1 MLFDLTR
8 YSPADFKHEI
18 RQLLALA
25 IPMMLG
31 QIATV
36 AIGVVDT
43 AMSGAAG
50 KDDLTAVALGSSVFS
65 TLFITFMGIMAALN
79 PIIAQQ
85 HGAGGTHEVGE
96 TGRQGVWFGLLL
108 GILGMAVLF
117 ALIIPLQNYLDMS
130 AHIKTM
136 FARYLGIVALGLP
149 AALIYRALHAYASSL
164 NKPQPIMWI
173 NWAALLLN
181 IPLNYLF
188 IFGAAGTADLAERF
202 QAAPALIAW
211 LRQLPVPTL
220 GGVGAGVA
228 TTIVFWFGT
237 FALALYLA
245 KSRDLRRFGFTQ
257 RFSRPNWRTQ
267 KNIATLGWAIGLSY
281 FLEASLFTFIVWLIA
296 DLGENHVAAQQIVL
310 SLSSVIYMIPQAIGS
325 AATVRI
331 GYAIGRKQFAR
342 ARYIS
347 GVAIVCGWILG
358 ACTLVALLVFRLP
371 LAKIYTQDA
380 AVLALAASLIVFAGV
395 FQVFDFTQCIA
406 SYALRGYKITRVP
419 MIIHA
424 VAFWCLGLVLGYI
437 LAHAAH
443 MGIYGFWTALII
455 SLASAATALVWY
467 LEQRSRLAKH
477 DRKA

>member
-1 MLFDLTR
+1 
-8 YSPADFKHEI
+8 
-18 RQLLALA
+18 
-25 IPMMLG
+25 
-31 QIATV
+31 
-36 AIGVVDT
+36 
-43 AMSGAAG
+43 
-50 KDDLTAVALGSSVFS
+50 
-65 TLFITFMGIMAALN
+65 
-79 PIIAQQ
+79 
-85 HGAGGTHEVGE
+85 
-96 TGRQGVWFGLLL
+96 
-108 GILGMAVLF
+108 
-117 ALIIPLQNYLDMS
+117 
-130 AHIKTM
+130 
-136 FARYLGIVALGLP
+136 
-149 AALIYRALHAYASSL
+149 
-164 NKPQPIMWI
+164 MWI

-211 LRQLPVPTL
+211 LRQLPVPAL

>member
-8 YSPADFKHEI
+8 YSPANFKHETL
-18 RQLLALA
+18 QLLALA

-85 HGAGGTHEVGE
+85 HGAGKTHEVGE

-108 GILGMAVLF
+108 GIIGMAILF
-117 ALIIPLQNYLDMS
+117 ALILPLQNYLDMS

-136 FARYLGIVALGLP
+136 FAQYLGIVALGLP
-149 AALIYRALHAYASSL
+149 AALMYRALHAYASSL

-188 IFGAAGTADLAERF
+188 IFGATGIAELAERF
-202 QAAPALIAW
+202 QAASALVAA
-211 LRQLPVPTL
+211 LRQLPIPAL

-228 TTIVFWFGT
+228 TTIVFWFST
-237 FALALYLA
+237 FALALYIT
-245 KSRDLRRFGFTQ
+245 KSQDLRRFGFTQ
-257 RFSRPNWRTQ
+257 RFCLPNWRTQ
-267 KNIATLGWAIGLSY
+267 KNIAALGWAIGLSY

-296 DLGENHVAAQQIVL
+296 DLGENYVAAQQIVL

-325 AATVRI
+325 AATVRV
-331 GYAIGRKQFAR
+331 GYAIGRRQFAR

-347 GVAIVCGWILG
+347 GVAIVCGWGLG

-380 AVLALAASLIVFAGV
+380 AVLALASSLLIFAGI

-424 VAFWCLGLVLGYI
+424 IAFWCLGLILGYI
-437 LAHAAH
+437 LAHAAN

-455 SLASAATALVWY
+455 SLASAAAALVWY
-467 LEQRSRLAKH
+467 LEQRSQLAKQ

>member
-8 YSPADFKHEI
+8 YSPADFKHET

-108 GILGMAVLF
+108 GLLGMAVLF

-130 AHIKTM
+130 AHIKIM

-188 IFGAAGTADLAERF
+188 IFGAEGTADLAERF

-211 LRQLPVPTL
+211 LRQLPVPAL

-228 TTIVFWFGT
+228 TTIVFWFST
-237 FALALYLA
+237 FALAVYIA
-245 KSRDLRRFGFTQ
+245 KSQDLRRFGFTQ

-437 LAHAAH
+437 LAHAAN

>member
-8 YSPADFKHEI
+8 YSPANFKHET

-85 HGAGGTHEVGE
+85 YGAGKTHEVGE

-108 GILGMAVLF
+108 GVIGMAILF
-117 ALIIPLQNYLDMS
+117 ALILPLQNYLDMS

-136 FARYLGIVALGLP
+136 FAQYLGIVALGLP
-149 AALIYRALHAYASSL
+149 AAMMYRALHAYASSL

-188 IFGAAGTADLAERF
+188 IFGATGIADFASRF
-202 QAAPALIAW
+202 QAAPALVAT
-211 LRQLPVPTL
+211 LRQLPIPAL

-228 TTIVFWFGT
+228 TTIVFWFST
-237 FALALYLA
+237 FALAVYIA
-245 KSRDLRRFGFTQ
+245 KSQDLRRFGFTQ
-257 RFSRPNWRTQ
+257 RFCLPNWRTQ
-267 KNIATLGWAIGLSY
+267 KNIANLGWAIGLSY

-296 DLGENHVAAQQIVL
+296 DLGENYVAAQQIVL

-325 AATVRI
+325 AATVRV
-331 GYAIGRKQFAR
+331 GYTIGRRQFAR

-347 GVAIVCGWILG
+347 GVAIVCGWGLG
-358 ACTLVALLVFRLP
+358 ACTLVALLVFRLS

-380 AVLALAASLIVFAGV
+380 AVLALASSLLIFAGI

-424 VAFWCLGLVLGYI
+424 IAFWCLGLILGYI
-437 LAHAAH
+437 LAHAAQ

-455 SLASAATALVWY
+455 SLASAAAALVWY
-467 LEQRSRLAKH
+467 LEKRSQLAKL
-477 DRKA
+477 DRKV

>member
-8 YSPADFKHEI
+8 YSPANFNHAT
-18 RQLLALA
+18 RQLLVLA

-85 HGAGGTHEVGE
+85 HGAGKTHEVGE

-108 GILGMAVLF
+108 CIIGMAILF
-117 ALIIPLQNYLDMS
+117 ALILPLQNYLDMS

-136 FARYLGIVALGLP
+136 FAQYLGIVALGLP
-149 AALIYRALHAYASSL
+149 AALMYRALHAYASSL

-188 IFGAAGTADLAERF
+188 IFGATGIAELAERF
-202 QAAPALIAW
+202 QAAPALVAT
-211 LRQLPVPTL
+211 LRQLPIPAL

-228 TTIVFWFGT
+228 TTIVFWFST
-237 FALALYLA
+237 FALALYIA
-245 KSRDLRRFGFTQ
+245 KSQDLRRFGFIQ
-257 RFSRPNWRTQ
+257 RFCLPNWRTQ
-267 KNIATLGWAIGLSY
+267 KNIAALGWAIGLSY

-296 DLGENHVAAQQIVL
+296 DLGENYVAAQQIVL

-325 AATVRI
+325 AATVRV
-331 GYAIGRKQFAR
+331 GYAIGRRQFAR

-347 GVAIVCGWILG
+347 GVAIVCGWGLG

-380 AVLALAASLIVFAGV
+380 AVLALASSLLIFAGI

-424 VAFWCLGLVLGYI
+424 ISFWCLGLILGYI
-437 LAHAAH
+437 LAHAAQ

-455 SLASAATALVWY
+455 SLASAAAALVWY
-467 LEQRSRLAKH
+467 LEKRSQLAKL
-477 DRKA
+477 DRKV

>member
-1 MLFDLTR
+1 M
-8 YSPADFKHEI
+8 
-18 RQLLALA
+18 
-25 IPMMLG
+25 
-31 QIATV
+31 
-36 AIGVVDT
+36 
-43 AMSGAAG
+43 
-50 KDDLTAVALGSSVFS
+50 
-65 TLFITFMGIMAALN
+65 
-79 PIIAQQ
+79 
-85 HGAGGTHEVGE
+85 
-96 TGRQGVWFGLLL
+96 
-108 GILGMAVLF
+108 
-117 ALIIPLQNYLDMS
+117 
-130 AHIKTM
+130 
-136 FARYLGIVALGLP
+136 
-149 AALIYRALHAYASSL
+149 
-164 NKPQPIMWI
+164 
-173 NWAALLLN
+173 
-181 IPLNYLF
+181 
-188 IFGAAGTADLAERF
+188 
-202 QAAPALIAW
+202 
-211 LRQLPVPTL
+211 
-220 GGVGAGVA
+220 
-228 TTIVFWFGT
+228 
-237 FALALYLA
+237 
-245 KSRDLRRFGFTQ
+245 
-257 RFSRPNWRTQ
+257 
-267 KNIATLGWAIGLSY
+267 
-281 FLEASLFTFIVWLIA
+281 
-296 DLGENHVAAQQIVL
+296 L

>member
-8 YSPADFKHEI
+8 YSPAEFKHKT

-25 IPMMLG
+25 LPMMMA

-36 AIGVVDT
+36 AIGVADT

-108 GILGMAVLF
+108 GILGMAMLF
-117 ALIIPLQNYLDMS
+117 ALIRPLQNYLTMS

-136 FARYLGIVALGLP
+136 FAQYLGIVALGLP

-188 IFGAAGTADLAERF
+188 IFGATGVARLAERF
-202 QAAPALIAW
+202 QAAPSIVAW
-211 LRQLPVPTL
+211 LAQLPIPAL

-228 TTIVFWFGT
+228 TTIVFWFAT
-237 FALALYLA
+237 LALAVYIA
-245 KSRDLRRFGFTQ
+245 KSRDLRRFGFIQ
-257 RFSRPNWRTQ
+257 RFSLPHWQTQ
-267 KNIATLGWAIGLSY
+267 KNIAQLGWAIGLSY
-281 FLEASLFTFIVWLIA
+281 FLEASLFSFIVWLIA
-296 DLGENHVAAQQIVL
+296 DLGETHVAAQQIVL
-310 SLSSVIYMIPQAIGS
+310 SVSSVIYMIPQAIGS

-371 LAKIYTQDA
+371 VAKIYTQDA
-380 AVLALAASLIVFAGV
+380 AVLALASSLIIFVGI

-424 VAFWCLGLVLGYI
+424 IAFWCFGLVLGYI
-437 LAHAAH
+437 LAHAAS
-443 MGIYGFWTALII
+443 MGIYGFWAALII

-467 LEQRSRLAKH
+467 LEQRSLLAKQ
-477 DRKA
+477 DRKV

>member
-8 YSPADFKHEI
+8 YSPANFKHETL
-18 RQLLALA
+18 QLLALA

-79 PIIAQQ
+79 PINAQQ
-85 HGAGGTHEVGE
+85 HGAGKTHEVGE

-108 GILGMAVLF
+108 GIIGMAILF
-117 ALIIPLQNYLDMS
+117 ALILPLQNYLDMS

-136 FARYLGIVALGLP
+136 FAQYLGIVALGLP
-149 AALIYRALHAYASSL
+149 AALMYRALHAYASSL

-188 IFGAAGTADLAERF
+188 IFGATGIAELAERF
-202 QAAPALIAW
+202 QAAPALVAA
-211 LRQLPVPTL
+211 LRQLPIPAL

-228 TTIVFWFGT
+228 TTIVFWFST
-237 FALALYLA
+237 FALALYIT
-245 KSRDLRRFGFTQ
+245 KSQDLRRFGFTQ
-257 RFSRPNWRTQ
+257 RFCLPNWRTQ
-267 KNIATLGWAIGLSY
+267 KNIAALGWAIGLSY

-296 DLGENHVAAQQIVL
+296 DLGENYVAAQQIVL

-325 AATVRI
+325 AATVRV
-331 GYAIGRKQFAR
+331 GYAIGRRQFAR

-347 GVAIVCGWILG
+347 GVAIVCGWGLG

-380 AVLALAASLIVFAGV
+380 AVLALASSLLIFAGI

-424 VAFWCLGLVLGYI
+424 IAFWCLGLILGYI
-437 LAHAAH
+437 LAHAAN

-455 SLASAATALVWY
+455 SLASAAAALVWY
-467 LEQRSRLAKH
+467 LEQRSQLAKQ

>member
-8 YSPADFKHEI
+8 YSPANFKHETL
-18 RQLLALA
+18 QLLALA

-85 HGAGGTHEVGE
+85 HGAGKTHEVGE

-108 GILGMAVLF
+108 GIIGMAILF
-117 ALIIPLQNYLDMS
+117 ALILPLQNYLDMS

-136 FARYLGIVALGLP
+136 FAQYLGIVALGLP
-149 AALIYRALHAYASSL
+149 AALMYRALHAYASSL

-188 IFGAAGTADLAERF
+188 IFGATGIAELAERF
-202 QAAPALIAW
+202 QAAPALVAA
-211 LRQLPVPTL
+211 LRQLPIPAL

-228 TTIVFWFGT
+228 TTIVFWFST
-237 FALALYLA
+237 FALALYIT
-245 KSRDLRRFGFTQ
+245 KSQDLRRFGFTQ
-257 RFSRPNWRTQ
+257 RFCLPNWRTQ
-267 KNIATLGWAIGLSY
+267 KNIAALGWAIGLSY

-296 DLGENHVAAQQIVL
+296 DLGENYVAAQQIVL

-325 AATVRI
+325 AATVRV
-331 GYAIGRKQFAR
+331 GYAIGRRQFAR

-347 GVAIVCGWILG
+347 GVAIVCGWGLG

-380 AVLALAASLIVFAGV
+380 AVLALASSLLIFAGI
-395 FQVFDFTQCIA
+395 FQVLDFTQCIA
-406 SYALRGYKITRVP
+406 SYALRCYKITRVP

-424 VAFWCLGLVLGYI
+424 IAFWCLGLILGYI
-437 LAHAAH
+437 LAHAAN

-455 SLASAATALVWY
+455 SLASAAAALVWY
-467 LEQRSRLAKH
+467 LEQRSQLAKQ

>member
-8 YSPADFKHEI
+8 YSPANFKHETL
-18 RQLLALA
+18 QLLALA

-85 HGAGGTHEVGE
+85 HGAGKTHEVGE

-108 GILGMAVLF
+108 GIIGMAILF
-117 ALIIPLQNYLDMS
+117 ALILPLQNYLDMS

-136 FARYLGIVALGLP
+136 FAQYLGIVALGLP
-149 AALIYRALHAYASSL
+149 AALMYRALHAYASSL
-164 NKPQPIMWI
+164 NKPQAIMWI

-188 IFGAAGTADLAERF
+188 IFGATGIADFASRF
-202 QAAPALIAW
+202 QAAPALVAT
-211 LRQLPVPTL
+211 LRQLPIPAL

-228 TTIVFWFGT
+228 TTIVFWFST
-237 FALALYLA
+237 FALALYIA
-245 KSRDLRRFGFTQ
+245 KSQDLRLFGFTQ
-257 RFSRPNWRTQ
+257 RFCLPNWRTQ
-267 KNIATLGWAIGLSY
+267 KNIANLGWAIGLSY

-296 DLGENHVAAQQIVL
+296 DLGENYVAAQQIVL

-325 AATVRI
+325 AATVRV
-331 GYAIGRKQFAR
+331 GYAIGRRQFAR

-347 GVAIVCGWILG
+347 GVAIVCGWGLG

-380 AVLALAASLIVFAGV
+380 AVLALASSLLIFAGI

-424 VAFWCLGLVLGYI
+424 IAFWCLGLILGYI
-437 LAHAAH
+437 LAHAAN
-443 MGIYGFWTALII
+443 MAIYGFWTALII
-455 SLASAATALVWY
+455 SLASAAAALVWY
-467 LEQRSRLAKH
+467 LEQRSQLAKQ